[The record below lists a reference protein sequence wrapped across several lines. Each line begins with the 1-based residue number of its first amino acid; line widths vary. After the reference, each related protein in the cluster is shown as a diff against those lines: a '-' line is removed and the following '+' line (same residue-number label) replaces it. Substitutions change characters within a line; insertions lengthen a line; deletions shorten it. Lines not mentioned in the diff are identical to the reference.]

1 MIEQVSAPS
10 TLAKEDAG
18 AGGKQR
24 QGFATGYAKSGEVIV
39 REIRGEERRE

>member
-24 QGFATGYAKSGEVIV
+24 QGFATGYANQGSDCQ
-39 REIRGEERRE
+39 EIRGEERRE